1 METNYK
7 SILLGVIAVAAVA
20 ALVWWGRGGKMETPL
35 SVVSNYKD
43 ATYVIENRE
52 IKLTGGKSEIE
63 VAPDSASKIVTQY
76 FGNEAKGD
84 LNGDG
89 TKDVVFL
96 LTQQGGGSGT
106 FYYVAAALKEGEGYK
121 GTNALLIGDRV
132 APQTTEIRGNQI
144 IVNYAGPAPGA
155 PMTAA
160 LDVGVTKY
168 YKIEGGA
175 LLEGKVDESA
185 TGTQTPKVVTMQGI
199 IVCLPHTDTSGPQ
212 TMECAYGLKDENGV
226 YYGIIDADP
235 SYANVTSAPM
245 NVRVLVEGTLI
256 PISGDNYYQSVA
268 NIRVTKITKI

>member
-20 ALVWWGRGGKMETPL
+20 ALVLWGRGGKMETPL